1 MRPFS
6 QSNLTYK
13 TSSQIEHT
21 HLSNRDFK
29 CHVHTLKFETPTSHF
44 VCFSPVWPSHLGP
57 CPFSPWK
64 WHFTFSAP
72 GNGILSLTP
81 FGTYEQ
87 SSEYLNYLW
96 TLSKI
101 GLPFLPLMM
110 ASFSTYLLWYI
121 LSMFAHST
129 LRSWR
134 SLEILKVCPEK
145 ERKSCLWSVGIPK
158 KHQRS
163 SIFSWL
169 SSQKENWKKRTWIKC
184 IFCWNTSELVFSQLS
199 SRSVFMITPCAKYK
213 VFFWYLCLIF
223 GSSWSLPV
231 QKY

>member
-21 HLSNRDFK
+21 HLLNRDFK

-64 WHFTFSAP
+64 WHFIFSAA
-72 GNGILSLTP
+72 GNGIHLWHPLVLMNNHLNISIIFGLYQRLVCPSCHWWWHLFLLTYDDT
-81 FGTYEQ
+81 F
-87 SSEYLNYLW
+87 YLN
-96 TLSKI
+96 
-101 GLPFLPLMM
+101 
-110 ASFSTYLLWYI
+110 
-121 LSMFAHST
+121 SMFAHST

-145 ERKSCLWSVGIPK
+145 ELESCLWSVGIPK

-169 SSQKENWKKRTWIKC
+169 SSKKENWKKRTWIKC

-199 SRSVFMITPCAKYK
+199 SRSVFMITPCAK
-213 VFFWYLCLIF
+213 I
-223 GSSWSLPV
+223 
-231 QKY
+231 

>member
-1 MRPFS
+1 MFCIMLSSLKSQKYACVVMRPFS

-21 HLSNRDFK
+21 HLLNRDFK
-29 CHVHTLKFETPTSHF
+29 CHVHTLKFETPTSHS

-96 TLSKI
+96 TLSCHWWWH
-101 GLPFLPLMM
+101 LFLL
-110 ASFSTYLLWYI
+110 TYYNTFYPCLLI
-121 LSMFAHST
+121 
-129 LRSWR
+129 
-134 SLEILKVCPEK
+134 V
-145 ERKSCLWSVGIPK
+145 
-158 KHQRS
+158 
-163 SIFSWL
+163 
-169 SSQKENWKKRTWIKC
+169 
-184 IFCWNTSELVFSQLS
+184 
-199 SRSVFMITPCAKYK
+199 PCGRGA
-213 VFFWYLCLIF
+213 L
-223 GSSWSLPV
+223 
-231 QKY
+231 

>member
-1 MRPFS
+1 MFTLW
-6 QSNLTYK
+6 NLKHPPRT
-13 TSSQIEHT
+13 
-21 HLSNRDFK
+21 LSASLQFDL
-29 CHVHTLKFETPTSHF
+29 HILGLAL
-44 VCFSPVWPSHLGP
+44 SPPE
-57 CPFSPWK
+57 
-64 WHFTFSAP
+64 
-72 GNGILSLTP
+72 NGILLFLRLEMAFYLWHP
-81 FGTYEQ
+81 LALYEQ

-101 GLPFLPLMM
+101 GLPLLQLMM

-169 SSQKENWKKRTWIKC
+169 SSKKEKDLKKVHFLFNYLRIGVLPVILPFSLHDHSLCKNIK
-184 IFCWNTSELVFSQLS
+184 FV
-199 SRSVFMITPCAKYK
+199 
-213 VFFWYLCLIF
+213 WYLCLILVLITLCVKRWVCLIF
-223 GSSWSLPV
+223 GILQWCIL
-231 QKY
+231 YIW